1 MIRPDTKRAPLTRRR
16 VVEAALGQADAEG
29 LAALS
34 LHKVAAELGV
44 KAMSLYNHVDGK
56 DALLDGLIEVMWEEV
71 PLPEA
76 GAGWQDAL
84 RQLAGDVRGLVL
96 RHPRAAPL
104 LTSRSVMPAHEL
116 EVLDAYLMLLQD
128 AGLTRTRAAEVVRTL
143 YAYALGFALVEVS
156 WLAGEPADL
165 VDCDDVQRIR
175 HVTRMVPADAPD
187 RLMRAALLLCT
198 ECDMSVQFEL
208 GTELM
213 LRGLQAREAE

>member
-1 MIRPDTKRAPLTRRR
+1 MIRPGTKRAPLTRTR
-16 VVEAALGQADAEG
+16 VLEVALGQADAEG

-44 KAMSLYNHVDGK
+44 KTMSLYNHVDGK
-56 DALLDGLIEVMWEEV
+56 DALLDGLVEVMWAEV

-76 GAGWQDAL
+76 GAGWQEAL
-84 RQLAGDVRGLVL
+84 RRLADDVRGLVH

-116 EVLDAYLMLLQD
+116 EVLDAYLRLLQE
-128 AGLTRTRAAEVVRTL
+128 AGLTESRAAEVLRTL
-143 YAYALGFALVEVS
+143 YAYALGFALIEVS

-165 VDCDDVQRIR
+165 LDGDDVQRIR
-175 HVTRMVPADAPD
+175 HVTRMVPDDAPD
-187 RLMRAALLLCT
+187 RLLRAALLLCT
-198 ECDMSVQFEL
+198 ECDMHAQFEL

-213 LRGLQAREAE
+213 LRGLRAPDAE